1 MISLEEYNL
10 KYNQLLNSDTCKE
23 IEKKIDINI
32 QKDIL
37 QKIIEI
43 HSNYNIQDI
52 KKIMKILSL
61 KYYAYG
67 WAKLEFSV
75 SPAKVDTC
83 YLINYKLYSISEDDY
98 NNL

>member
-10 KYNQLLNSDTCKE
+10 KYNKLLNSDIYKE

-37 QKIIEI
+37 QKTIEI
-43 HSNYNIQDI
+43 YSNYDIQDI

-61 KYYAYG
+61 KYCAYG
-67 WAKLEFSV
+67 WAKLEFFV
-75 SPAKVDTC
+75 FPAKVDTC
-83 YLINYKLYSISEDDY
+83 YFINYKLYNISEDDH

>member
-10 KYNQLLNSDTCKE
+10 KYNKLLNSDICKE

-37 QKIIEI
+37 QKTIEI
-43 HSNYNIQDI
+43 HSNYDIQDI

-67 WAKLEFSV
+67 RAKLEFFV
-75 SPAKVDTC
+75 YPAKDDTC
-83 YLINYKLYSISEDDY
+83 YFINYKLYNISEDDH

>member
-1 MISLEEYNL
+1 MIFVKKL
-10 KYNQLLNSDTCKE
+10 K
-23 IEKKIDINI
+23 KKIDINI

-37 QKIIEI
+37 QKTIEI
-43 HSNYNIQDI
+43 HSNYDIQDI

-67 WAKLEFSV
+67 WVKLEFFV
-75 SPAKVDTC
+75 FPAKVDTC
-83 YLINYKLYSISEDDY
+83 YFINYKLYNISENDH